1 MGNIPGRAQDQDLQ
15 CGWFRAR
22 GTAPQRRTGGRLGGG
37 SGWNCVSL
45 HAFLPAAGDR
55 LTTEKK
61 TLTLYRVSL
70 IANKVYLLCTAQQT
84 RASKLLESQI
94 LEHSHMVCKWAV
106 IPKVCEDFHQ
116 GKEEEENKGNE
127 VTFLA
132 WIRLISVGVTF
143 PQVALIFLSLI
154 EPYC

>member
-55 LTTEKK
+55 FTTEKK

-94 LEHSHMVCKWAV
+94 LEHSHMVC
-106 IPKVCEDFHQ
+106 HQ

-132 WIRLISVGVTF
+132 WIRMISVGVTF